1 MREQR
6 KQQLEIQ
13 VVLNQA
19 RRQIGM
25 VLQQRPEAWVA
36 QLCKLRDV
44 DKTLVDIVGF
54 AFGGKGVGA
63 VKKTLR
69 QIVVVDAQFIG
80 RCWGRQCLAEA
91 QAAIA
96 DGFWVDELVG

>member
-13 VVLNQA
+13 VVLDQA

-36 QLCKLRDV
+36 QLCKFRDV

-54 AFGGKGVGA
+54 AFGGKGVRA
-63 VKKTLR
+63 VKKALR
-69 QIVVVDAQFIG
+69 QIAVVDAQFIG
-80 RCWGRQCLAEA
+80 RCWDRQCSPKPRLR
-91 QAAIA
+91 
-96 DGFWVDELVG
+96 